1 METCAYWVCSAPLGT
16 VSIGSAPSQKNA
28 QFKKKDTQVLEPSG
42 EVEGMQWIER
52 STTIRADWEVAFALL
67 LPFQFLINCYNFFV
81 TRLFGNVKIAVRCGP
96 LTGQEKNRP
105 ALLK

>member
-1 METCAYWVCSAPLGT
+1 MDTCAYWVCSAPLGT
-16 VSIGSAPSQKNA
+16 VSIGSAPSQMNA

-67 LPFQFLINCYNFFV
+67 LPLDQS
-81 TRLFGNVKIAVRCGP
+81 
-96 LTGQEKNRP
+96 RP
-105 ALLK
+105 TAGMA